1 MVFFSLDR
9 DHYFVVEAQG
19 YAGDKFP
26 RLPDEAGHNSGPVS
40 MHARS

>member
-1 MVFFSLDR
+1 MA
-9 DHYFVVEAQG
+9 EAQG

-26 RLPDEAGHNSGPVS
+26 WLPDEASHSSGLVS